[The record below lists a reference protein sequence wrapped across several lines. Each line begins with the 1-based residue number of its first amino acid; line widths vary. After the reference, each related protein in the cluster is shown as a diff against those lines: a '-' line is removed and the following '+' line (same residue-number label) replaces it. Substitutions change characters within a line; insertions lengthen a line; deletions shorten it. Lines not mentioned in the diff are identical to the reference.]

1 VKKPDFAAL
10 ADNVQRLIQQHAE
23 LKAQYAA
30 LKEAE
35 QRWLEERAQL
45 ISKNE
50 TARQKVEVMI
60 SRLKALEQEP

>member
-1 VKKPDFAAL
+1 MKKPDFAAL
-10 ADNVQRLIQQHAE
+10 AANVQQLIQQHSE

-60 SRLKALEQEP
+60 SRLKALEQES

>member
-1 VKKPDFAAL
+1 MKNPDFAAL
-10 ADNVQRLIQQHAE
+10 ANNVQLLIQRHAE

-35 QRWLEERAQL
+35 QHWLEERAQL

-60 SRLKALEQEP
+60 SRLKALEQES

>member
-1 VKKPDFAAL
+1 MKKPDFATL
-10 ADNVQRLIQQHAE
+10 AGKIQQLVQRHAE

-60 SRLKALEQEP
+60 SRLKALEQES

>member
-1 VKKPDFAAL
+1 MKKPDFAAL
-10 ADNVQRLIQQHAE
+10 AGKIQQLVQRHAE

-50 TARQKVEVMI
+50 TARHKVEVMI
-60 SRLKALEQEP
+60 SRLKALEQES